1 MTKFFAINLKFED
14 GLKLSII
21 DYTVNRNYEIQFQS
35 YFSEF
40 IYQPNTFFRIGA
52 VSQISMKKNS
62 IEFGSEKG
70 SNYQFSINTKYNQ
83 TQKGSFI
90 GEFKTVLI
98 NFNGNVNSAVGF
110 EMMEGLKPGVN
121 HIWSVGY
128 QRLLSKNLQLSIQ
141 YAGRKSEQLRII
153 HTGGMELRAL
163 F

>member
-1 MTKFFAINLKFED
+1 
-14 GLKLSII
+14 
-21 DYTVNRNYEIQFQS
+21 
-35 YFSEF
+35 
-40 IYQPNTFFRIGA
+40 
-52 VSQISMKKNS
+52 MKKNS